1 MSSPLRPINF
11 VWHGKLDDFV
21 TSVAWSPDG
30 SRLAAGAVS
39 GQVAIYDTALGKALH
54 IHEQAH
60 ADGCD
65 AVAWRPD
72 GAALA
77 TAGRDGK
84 WKLWDAD
91 EGKVLAEHEAGA
103 MWAEHLAWSTRP
115 IGERGH
121 LLALA
126 AGNKVSLWNEQGAAS
141 GEAIKFPRTV
151 SDIAWIMGGATLAV
165 ATSAAVSL
173 RDPASGAEERL
184 FDARDPILAMAF
196 SPSGKWLMTGN
207 QDASVHVWNTDGEA
221 QMHMRG
227 FPAKVRQLAW
237 HRGSRWLATGGGPSI
252 AVWDCSGRG
261 PEGAHT
267 ATARVAPG
275 AGQRAALPA
284 RGRLA
289 GVGRARRQHRGLVAD
304 AAPEPDQPGEDR
316 QRGDARGVVA
326 GREAARRDRRGGR
339 GAGAGGGVSGA
350 YFAWNSY
357 TFKMSRGRKLFKR
370 SGGPGCG
377 RPRQLVAGK

>member
-1 MSSPLRPINF
+1 MTSSLRAINF
-11 VWHGKLDDFV
+11 VWHGRLDDFV

-30 SRLAAGAVS
+30 ARLAAGSVS
-39 GQVAIYDTALGKALH
+39 GQVAIYDTALGKARH
-54 IHEQAH
+54 ILEQAH

-72 GAALA
+72 GLALA

-84 WKLWDAD
+84 WKLWDAA
-91 EGKVLAEHEAGA
+91 EGQVLAEHEAGA
-103 MWAEHLAWSTRP
+103 MWAEHLAWSAKP

-126 AGNKVSLWNEQGAAS
+126 AGNKVSLWNERGAAA

-151 SDIAWIMGGATLAV
+151 TDLAWIMGGTTLAV
-165 ATSAAVSL
+165 ATSTAVSL
-173 RDPASGAEERL
+173 RDPASGVEERV
-184 FDARDPILAMAF
+184 FEARDPILVMAF

-261 PEGAHT
+261 PEGREPALLEWHT
-267 ATARVAPG
+267 QPVSALHYQPEGDWLASGARDGGIAVWSPMQRQSQISRAKIGSGVTRVAWSPDG
-275 AGQRAALPA
+275 R
-284 RGRLA
+284 RLA
-289 GVGRARRQHRGLVAD
+289 AT
-304 AAPEPDQPGEDR
+304 GEEGEV
-316 QRGDARGVVA
+316 QVLAV
-326 GREAARRDRRGGR
+326 E
-339 GAGAGGGVSGA
+339 
-350 YFAWNSY
+350 
-357 TFKMSRGRKLFKR
+357 
-370 SGGPGCG
+370 
-377 RPRQLVAGK
+377 

>member
-1 MSSPLRPINF
+1 MTSPLRPINF

-21 TSVAWSPDG
+21 TSLAWSPDG
-30 SRLAAGAVS
+30 SHLAAGSVS
-39 GQVAIYDTALGKALH
+39 GQAAIYDTAAGKALH

-72 GAALA
+72 GMALA

-84 WKLWDAD
+84 WKLWDAV
-91 EGKVLAEHEAGA
+91 EGTLLSEHDAGA

-115 IGERGH
+115 IGELGH

-126 AGNKVSLWNEQGAAS
+126 AGNKVSLWTENGAGA
-141 GEAIKFPRTV
+141 GEPVKFPKTV
-151 SDIAWIMGGATLAV
+151 TDIAWIMGGATLAV
-165 ATSAAVSL
+165 ATSTAVSL
-173 RDPASGAEERL
+173 RDPASGTEERV
-184 FDARDPILAMAF
+184 FAARDPILAMAF

-207 QDASVHVWNTDGEA
+207 QDSSVHVWNTDGDA

-261 PEGAHT
+261 PEGRTPLLLEWHPEAVSALHYQPEGDWLASGARDGSVAVWSPT
-267 ATARVAPG
+267 QRQNQISRAKIGSGVTRVAWSPDG
-275 AGQRAALPA
+275 KLLAAT
-284 RGRLA
+284 GEEGEVQVLA
-289 GVGRARRQHRGLVAD
+289 V
-304 AAPEPDQPGEDR
+304 E
-316 QRGDARGVVA
+316 
-326 GREAARRDRRGGR
+326 
-339 GAGAGGGVSGA
+339 
-350 YFAWNSY
+350 
-357 TFKMSRGRKLFKR
+357 
-370 SGGPGCG
+370 
-377 RPRQLVAGK
+377 